1 MIGTIYK
8 ATNLFTGRVYI
19 GQTTQPFENR
29 KKQHL
34 ADKDTWNVFHSA
46 INTWGED
53 IIEWEVLETYK
64 NKDKAKVL
72 HFLNVAEEFYILKY
86 RSNEERYGY
95 NSTQGGYSSDKFSD
109 QLTAR
114 LSATSGKCMVAQYD
128 LDGNHVTTFDS
139 IAEVADFLGG
149 TKRLHRKNL
158 NGYYKGYQWRTISKD
173 GDYIA
178 KLPPY
183 QVKVLDNGIHLL
195 AYSRADG
202 SFVGEF
208 ASKKK
213 AMKETGYTE
222 IRVSNIS
229 DGKVYQHNFSKKGMV
244 FIRKT
249 SDTIP
254 DNIEII
260 RPQRKVKDETL
271 ISHAPKVYFSL
282 YSVIDGSLIKTFTS
296 RKDAMDYAGISS
308 DAIKDQCR
316 KEEPIMVYK
325 QTRSLWRRDED
336 LGAIK
341 DSIEIVHYQK
351 RVKPLK
357 DKKRYR
363 VIQYSNDGEFI
374 AIHNSYKDA
383 ASLGYDSYSQIYN
396 SCKGKIG
403 YHPTKFQWRDYTDDY
418 PQNIGLIKIRARKSP
433 EKKGCGSGNYLHR
446 KGPRKSSNSG
456 GELNLF

>member
-95 NSTQGGYSSDKFSD
+95 NSTQGGYSSDKFSN

-114 LSATSGKCMVAQYD
+114 LSAGAGKCMVAQYD
-128 LDGNHVTTFDS
+128 LDGNHITTFDS

-183 QVKVLDNGIHLL
+183 QVKGLGNDIHLL

-208 ASKKK
+208 ASKNK

-222 IRVSNIS
+222 IRLSEYH
-229 DGKVYQHNFSKKGMV
+229 DGAIILKSFRVKGLA
-244 FIRKT
+244 FIEKFENY
-249 SDTIP
+249 P
-254 DNIEII
+254 D
-260 RPQRKVKDETL
+260 KVKIVTPER
-271 ISHAPKVYFSL
+271 HQPAPKAKKEKVAIPTHRVAM
-282 YSVIDGSLIKTFTS
+282 YSPEDGSLIRVFS
-296 RKDAMDYAGISS
+296 SNAEAARIMQVDAGNIRQHS
-308 DAIKDQCR
+308 KR
-316 KEEPIMVYK
+316 EEPLFVKKGTMN
-325 QTRSLWRRDED
+325 LWRIIPNGEEPRDFVQIIKAKAPSEYYSPKKEHRILQYS
-336 LGAIK
+336 LGGDFIGVV
-341 DSIEIVHYQK
+341 DSIAVANEMG
-351 RVKPLK
+351 L
-357 DKKRYR
+357 
-363 VIQYSNDGEFI
+363 
-374 AIHNSYKDA
+374 
-383 ASLGYDSYSQIYN
+383 DSYGLIRNQ
-396 SCKGKIG
+396 CKGKPV
-403 YHPTKFQWRDYTDDY
+403 YKKMNYQWRYYTEGY
-418 PQNIGLIKIRARKSP
+418 PQKIDPIKTRERKAP
-433 EKKGCGSGNYLHR
+433 PKKGYGHR
-446 KGPRKSSNSG
+446 GRPQKSSNQAGTLS
-456 GELNLF
+456 LF